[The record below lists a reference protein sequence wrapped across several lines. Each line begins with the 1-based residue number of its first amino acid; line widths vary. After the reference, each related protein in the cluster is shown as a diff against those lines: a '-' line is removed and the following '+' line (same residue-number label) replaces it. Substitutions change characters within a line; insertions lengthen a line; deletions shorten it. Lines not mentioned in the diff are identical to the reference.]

1 MGKIK
6 CNVSKKKHFTVVLG
20 NASSW
25 KVSHQFTR
33 VLEIYTG
40 MTRATSVI
48 PIMSK
53 VLEKYF
59 CEQLCNHLK
68 DDELHQLQSGFRKLF
83 FDQDSIN
90 SINRSI
96 IP

>member
-1 MGKIK
+1 MRVGTWERKFLESVTPVHKGI
-6 CNVSKKKHFTVVLG
+6 G
-20 NASSW
+20 N
-25 KVSHQFTR
+25 
-33 VLEIYTG
+33 IYRDDKSNYRPALV
-40 MTRATSVI
+40 M

-53 VLEKYF
+53 LLEKYF

-83 FDQDSIN
+83 FDRDSID